1 MAGGML
7 TKQAD
12 QLTAQYLNTVNDTV
26 AGGAIVSVPT
36 GAPAPPVSAT
46 LPGDR
51 IVLDDPTAL
60 GLSSPTVGTLFGGV
74 YMYYGTLATATQA
87 IARGAIAFFRQ
98 ADVGGAASIY
108 QVTSDSQPAN
118 DHPTYI
124 AGIFINAITKGNWG
138 WLQVAGAA
146 SILFDAGNPT
156 TQAAGDWVTAKI
168 SPNVVGT
175 ADVGAA
181 AGVVTL
187 AALLGVAI
195 GIPSSSVISTV
206 MLTRGNFMGRI

>member
-12 QLTAQYLNTVNDTV
+12 QLTAQFLNTVNDAN
-26 AGGAIVSVPT
+26 AGGTLVSVPT
-36 GAPAPPVSAT
+36 GAPQAAVSAT

-60 GLSSPTVGTLFGGV
+60 ALSSTTIGTLLGGV
-74 YMYYGTLATATQA
+74 YMYYGTLGTAVQA

-98 ADVGGAASIY
+98 ADLGGSGSVY

-138 WLQVAGAA
+138 WIQVAGAA
-146 SILFDAGNPT
+146 SVLFDAAAPS

-168 SPNVVGT
+168 SPQTVGA

-187 AALLGVAI
+187 AALLGVAV
-195 GIPSSSVISTV
+195 GIPSSAVISTV
-206 MLTRGNFMGRI
+206 MLTRGNFCGRI